1 MARIEN
7 LPLVTVIIRTKNRP
21 ALLAEALQ
29 SVAAQ
34 TYPNIEIIVVNDG
47 GEDVSEIIRPFDTDG
62 AAIVPLQFSESAGR
76 SKAANAGLEKAT
88 GEYIAFLDDDDWLE
102 PEHIQLLL
110 ELLESQPHDD
120 CIAAYSGVRCIDQ
133 ETGASIKLFNQ
144 PYNPAALKLENYI
157 PIHAVLF
164 RRSAI
169 EGPAACRFDEAFD
182 LFEDWDFWLQLQACG
197 KFVWNERITA
207 NYRVA
212 AAWVV
217 SPTRS
222 ALEQVALGLEV
233 APVPAAWQPVY
244 HARPMLNRY
253 SREEARRRLGWRDDV
268 LYVLGVGRIAP
279 VKQFPMLI
287 EACARLKQQADVQLV
302 ILGEGECD
310 SLLAMGRQLKLARD
324 ILFASTD
331 DVGLYLYAAD
341 LYVSASASE
350 SFGLANLEAMAAG
363 LAVVCTAVGGVPE
376 VVGDGALLVP
386 PEAEALAGAM
396 QRLLDNEALRQAIA
410 QKGLARAKAWPDIV
424 EIANSYEKIYR

>member
-1 MARIEN
+1 MKILMVTRETQADRRYG
-7 LPLVTVIIRTKNRP
+7 LGRSLAPLVDEFQRRDIAVDYVCQGDLGVRATAWQRKLHRLLSGLFVKFSADTDFPVLIHVILERLNMGRLAAKLATRREYTRVHCHDPIIAAGFRFFSRFHPGLGARWGVTEHGFGCYTDAIYADGVRMGPRTMHWMRRWE
-21 ALLAEALQ
+21 ARTLLA
-29 SVAAQ
+29 
-34 TYPNIEIIVVNDG
+34 
-47 GEDVSEIIRPFDTDG
+47 
-62 AAIVPLQFSESAGR
+62 
-76 SKAANAGLEKAT
+76 
-88 GEYIAFLDDDDWLE
+88 
-102 PEHIQLLL
+102 
-110 ELLESQPHDD
+110 
-120 CIAAYSGVRCIDQ
+120 
-133 ETGASIKLFNQ
+133 AS
-144 PYNPAALKLENYI
+144 
-157 PIHAVLF
+157 
-164 RRSAI
+164 
-169 EGPAACRFDEAFD
+169 
-182 LFEDWDFWLQLQACG
+182 
-197 KFVWNERITA
+197 
-207 NYRVA
+207 
-212 AAWVV
+212 WVV
-217 SPTRS
+217 SPTRG

-302 ILGEGECD
+302 ILGEGEYD

-386 PEAEALAGAM
+386 PEAEALAGGM

-410 QKGLARAKAWPDIV
+410 QKGLARVEAWPDIV
-424 EIANSYEKIYR
+424 DIANSYEKIYR